1 VDVDSAGLEVL
12 SPSECLALASTV
24 PIGRIV
30 YTERALPAVQPV
42 GFVLDKGC
50 VVIRTAEGTKLAEA
64 IRNAIVAFETDEFDA
79 RSQLGWS
86 VTVVGR
92 AEAVRDPAEA
102 ARMSRLP
109 LRAWALGRRDRFIRI
124 HPEYITGRRIPG
136 EPLEVHL
143 AR

>member
-1 VDVDSAGLEVL
+1 MNVDSAGLEVL
-12 SPSECLALASTV
+12 SPTECLALASTV

-42 GFVLDKGC
+42 NFVFDDGC
-50 VVIRTAEGTKLAEA
+50 VIIRTTEGTRLADA
-64 IRNAIVAFETDEFDA
+64 IRNAVVAFETDEFDS

-92 AEAVRDPAEA
+92 AEAVRDPDET
-102 ARMSRLP
+102 ARMSLLP
-109 LRAWALGRRDRFIRI
+109 LRAWAPDKRDRFIRI
-124 HPEYITGRRIPG
+124 HPEYITGRRIPDG
-136 EPLEVHL
+136 LREPPA

>member
-1 VDVDSAGLEVL
+1 MDSAGLEVL
-12 SPSECLALASTV
+12 SRSECLALASTV

-42 GFVLDKGC
+42 NFVFDDGC
-50 VVIRTAEGTKLAEA
+50 VIIRTAEGTRLAEA

-79 RSQLGWS
+79 QSHLGWS

-92 AEAVRDPAEA
+92 AEAVRDPAET

-109 LRAWALGRRDRFIRI
+109 LRAWAPGRRDHFIRI

-136 EPLEVHL
+136 NSS